1 MLSSETIKLME
12 WPTQKSLLVQSS
24 KFGSFLKLEGK
35 LNGFQSTKNKV
46 SHITFI
52 ETRTRFKRIRDF
64 QTFKLE
70 EVIW

>member
-12 WPTQKSLLVQSS
+12 WPTQKFPARS
-24 KFGSFLKLEGK
+24 KFGSFLNLEGK
-35 LNGFQSTKNKV
+35 LNDFQSTKNKF
-46 SHITFI
+46 SHIKFK